1 MVDPFVRAGHPGH
14 QSMGHTME
22 RIVHD
27 AADHDAADHD
37 AADDCSADDCSADDC
52 SADDHERRKCMV
64 VI

>member
-1 MVDPFVRAGHPGH
+1 
-14 QSMGHTME
+14 MGHTME

-37 AADDCSADDCSADDC
+37 AADHDAADDC